1 MYLQEMLAEE
11 EQAAVNA
18 ARAAQPQ
25 LLPIHPHPSYQIHNP
40 ELPVSPWVGAEGL
53 CAGYSAQLW

>member
-1 MYLQEMLAEE
+1 MHLQEMLAGE

-25 LLPIHPHPSYQIHNP
+25 LLLIHLPPSYQIHNP
-40 ELPVSPWVGAEGL
+40 ELLARPWAGAEGL